1 VGEGEAPETARDRR
15 RPRASKLGNSHGC
28 VPGSDFEECWQMRLH
43 DGTRI
48 TQRFNLSHT
57 VGHIYAYVASG
68 QLSPPVA
75 IVLR

>member
-1 VGEGEAPETARDRR
+1 V
-15 RPRASKLGNSHGC
+15 LGMGLRV
-28 VPGSDFEECWQMRLH
+28 VPDWEYVCGQMRLH

-68 QLSPPVA
+68 ERIACVTSASVCIIHW
-75 IVLR
+75 IVHLVLVYTGGFVT